1 MTTKEGA
8 ARDNGGSDLLYKV
21 SERPPLHIT
30 AILSFQQVL
39 ISLAGSLAVSSFVAD
54 AACAEDDMDLKS
66 RLLSSTLLMNGVTT
80 LLMVTIGIR
89 LPLYQGAAA
98 LYIVPLIA
106 IQSVDQNRCLIS
118 EEANS
123 TRHYGMSLSS
133 NSNTVSFEGIEN
145 PALKHLAMTR
155 IREMA
160 GSLMVAGIV
169 HFAIGAT
176 GLVGLALRVIGPVTI
191 VPTVLLS
198 GLYLTRAVTKFSKTH
213 WGIAFATAAMAI
225 IMSIYLSKKKTPVPA
240 WSKER
245 GFYWTRYP
253 FHQMFAIM
261 IGMLFGWALSGIMTA
276 ADVIPFD
283 PKSIHFK
290 ARTDARGDV
299 VENANWFYFPYPG
312 QFGSPIF
319 ETGAFSAFLIA
330 TFISILD
337 SIGDYYACAM
347 ICNVP
352 PPPAHGVNRG
362 IAIEGLCTAL
372 SGAMGCGHATSTQ
385 GGNIGAIGI
394 TKVASRSVFLGASI
408 IFILFGLVGKVSAI
422 FVTMPYP
429 VLGGGMLVMYG
440 MFTGV
445 VLSNLQVVSL
455 KSTRNLAIIGI
466 SILSGLMIPRWIE
479 TTPDAI
485 DTGNLTADKILKVL
499 LANPNLTGGIV
510 SCLLDNTTPATLQE
524 RGISAWRPQHS
535 VKQNGDD
542 KNSSFIMEQ
551 SSRSEG
557 LEVYDLPFSI
567 RCIPEKLLKYI
578 PFLPR
583 PNNSQEIF
591 PMPQFNV

>member
-1 MTTKEGA
+1 MTTEDSTRTDSK
-8 ARDNGGSDLLYKV
+8 RSDLLYTV
-21 SERPPLHIT
+21 LDRPPLYVT
-30 AILSFQQVL
+30 AVLAFQQVM

-54 AACAEDDMDLKS
+54 AACAEDDTDIKS

-80 LLMVTIGIR
+80 LLMVIVGIR

-106 IQSVDQNRCLIS
+106 IQSVDPTRCLIPEGTS
-118 EEANS
+118 S
-123 TRHYGMSLSS
+123 SS
-133 NSNTVSFEGIEN
+133 NNSIVSYGVTEH
-145 PALKHLAMTR
+145 PALNVLAMTK
-155 IREMA
+155 IREMS

-176 GLVGLALRVIGPVTI
+176 GLVGLALRIIGPITI

-198 GLYLTRAVTKFSKTH
+198 GIYLSRAVTRFSKTH

-225 IMSIYLSKKKTPVPA
+225 TMSIYLSRKNMPIPT
-240 WSKER
+240 WSKQK
-245 GFYWTRYP
+245 GFHWTRYP
-253 FHQMFAIM
+253 LHQMFAIM
-261 IGMLFGWALSGIMTA
+261 IGMLFGWGLAAILTA
-276 ADVIPFD
+276 TDVIPFD
-283 PKSIHFK
+283 PKHAQFK

-362 IAIEGLCTAL
+362 IAVEGLCTAL

-385 GGNIGAIGI
+385 GGNIGSIGI
-394 TKVASRSVFLGASI
+394 TKVASRSVFLCASI

-445 VLSNLQVVSL
+445 ILSNLQVVSL

-466 SILSGLMIPRWIE
+466 SIVSGLMIPRWIE
-479 TTPDAI
+479 TTPNAI

-499 LANPNLTGGIV
+499 LANPNLTGGII
-510 SCLLDNTTPATLQE
+510 SCILDNTTPATLQE
-524 RGISAWRPQHS
+524 RGITSWHPQL
-535 VKQNGDD
+535 GDD
-542 KNSSFIMEQ
+542 HNDDDRNMSY
-551 SSRSEG
+551 SEG
-557 LEVYDLPFSI
+557 MEVYNLPFSVKW
-567 RCIPEKLLKYI
+567 IPHKVLKYL
-578 PFLPR
+578 PFLPGKK
-583 PNNSQEIF
+583 NNGEMF
-591 PMPQFNV
+591 PMPQFTV

>member
-1 MTTKEGA
+1 MATEDTIDK
-8 ARDNGGSDLLYKV
+8 DQNVSDLLYTV
-21 SERPPLHIT
+21 SERPPLHVTIV
-30 AILSFQQVL
+30 LSFQQVL

-54 AACAEDDMDLKS
+54 AACAENDTDLKS

-80 LLMVTIGIR
+80 LLMVILGIR

-106 IQSVDQNRCLIS
+106 IQSVDPNRCLLS
-118 EEANS
+118 
-123 TRHYGMSLSS
+123 GDDVSS
-133 NSNTVSFEGIEN
+133 NYSTVSYEGKES
-145 PALKHLAMTR
+145 PALKALAMLK

-160 GSLMVAGIV
+160 GSLMLAGIV
-169 HFAIGAT
+169 HFFIGAT
-176 GLVGLALRVIGPVTI
+176 GLVGFALRVIGPVTI

-225 IMSIYLSKKKTPVPA
+225 IMSIYLSKKKTRIPS
-240 WSKER
+240 WSREK
-245 GFYWTRYP
+245 GFHWNRYP

-261 IGMLFGWALSGIMTA
+261 IGMLFGWALAAILTA

-283 PKSIHFK
+283 PNNVQFK

-299 VENANWFYFPYPG
+299 VRNAKWFYFPYPG

-352 PPPAHGVNRG
+352 PPPTHGVNRG

-385 GGNIGAIGI
+385 GGNIGSIGI
-394 TKVASRSVFLGASI
+394 TKVASRSVFLGASFL
-408 IFILFGLVGKVSAI
+408 FILFGLVGKVSAI
-422 FVTMPYP
+422 FVTMPHP

-445 VLSNLQVVSL
+445 ILSNLQVISL

-466 SILSGLMIPRWIE
+466 SIVAGLMVPRWIE
-479 TTPDAI
+479 TTPNAI

-499 LANPNLTGGIV
+499 LANPNLTGGII
-510 SCLLDNTTPATLQE
+510 SCVLDNTTPATLKE
-524 RGISAWRPQHS
+524 RGISTWRSQ
-535 VKQNGDD
+535 QNNAKHNEEEKSETFIVD
-542 KNSSFIMEQ
+542 KISY
-551 SSRSEG
+551 SEG
-557 LEVYDLPFSI
+557 LEVYNLPFSI
-567 RCIPEKLLKYI
+567 KWIPYKVLKYI

-583 PNNSQEIF
+583 QDNNQEIF
-591 PMPQFNV
+591 PTPQFSV